1 MGGQLRQQLRPNAVG
16 AVGGHY
22 GKIIQL
28 AHPAA
33 LGTHH
38 QQIGGKGV
46 PVKHAPCVGS
56 AIRFAVQDH
65 AQGLQLPGRKIP
77 AHLVQIHIG
86 QLRAGE
92 QPPDKRRLSHTIRF
106 PFWMTA
112 LMFSSLSAR
121 ITLP

>member
-46 PVKHAPCVGS
+46 PVKHAPCVGG
-56 AIRFAVQDH
+56 ALRFAGQDH
-65 AQGLQLPGRKIP
+65 AQGLQLSGRKIP
-77 AHLVQIHIG
+77 AHLVQVNVRQLLGG
-86 QLRAGE
+86 Q
-92 QPPDKRRLSHTIRF
+92 QPPGQALGVHTIRV
-106 PFWMTA
+106 PFW
-112 LMFSSLSAR
+112 
-121 ITLP
+121 